1 MRIFKLSLGVAF
13 ISQNQ
18 FNSLRKS
25 NLVTL
30 HPNTKAKGQSGRSQ
44 GEAFLKAEKGD
55 LFYVCRSNES
65 IEFIGMFNDQR
76 PLFSTVQGN
85 KEWVDRSYINL
96 FEAKDKFGYDKDLD
110 KWWTPKN
117 NSTFIEIPKDQMG
130 SFEKEILKAVFKTNL
145 TDLELQ
151 QKSVLKKHKLNL
163 NDYSELQQNY
173 SRLSSDRPYLFKA
186 VNNLSIIELKKIY
199 FSYIRRGDI
208 SNQPVVLLRKKI
220 LENLIKSKK
229 IDKNLIL
236 EVKNEINDSFEKN
249 IFHAWK
255 SNFRILYTFLFDKHK
270 QGLELFF
277 NSLIKKLQK
286 DLEIENETKYKLVH
300 FDGPQNQGNDRI
312 WFAIYNKTYKSQK
325 FAKQLFFEIDNGFQC
340 GLLYRQDETKNI
352 LKTIENPDFDKIK
365 NIFEEFKYEILKD
378 NSVEKATIEEFI
390 DILEYKKQII
400 LQGSPGTGKT
410 FTAKDLAE
418 QIIRGS
424 ISEDKRGQVKF
435 LQQSDQFELIQFH
448 PSYTYEDFVRGIVV
462 ESKEGNVAY
471 RTINKSLGEFA
482 EKALENYNLS
492 RKDNTEA
499 NIKKWI
505 DEKFEEFKNEI
516 EVEIE
521 EDDVQL
527 SGNVSIFEIGAN
539 SFKYGKNWKI
549 SSHLNFQ
556 EIKKLIKEVLE
567 NRLTISNQQIPKDIS
582 VHAHYRYT
590 YYNALLSIFFD
601 KFEYKNEE
609 TQTDEKKYILIIDEI
624 NRANLPS
631 VLGELIYALE
641 YRGQSVSSMYAL
653 DNGDNKITIPE
664 NLYIIGTMNTA
675 DRSVGHIDYA
685 IRRRFAFKEIL
696 PKELTNLGDRFKK
709 KQFEEV
715 SKLFVKEIKSK
726 SIELEASEHLSP
738 EFADR
743 PQDVWLGHSY
753 FIEQEDEAG
762 NPIDFNLRIQYEII
776 PILEEYIKDGI
787 LSNTEEVKKIIKD
800 LSN

>member
-1 MRIFKLSLGVAF
+1 MDRKLDFLTKELIDKAAVEIDENGVPTHRKGTGYAVSIEDKEYPYKLLVTEAAKF
-13 ISQNQ
+13 ANVNLTSND
-18 FNSLRKS
+18 FNS
-25 NLVTL
+25 N
-30 HPNTKAKGQSGRSQ
+30 A
-44 GEAFLKAEKGD
+44 
-55 LFYVCRSNES
+55 
-65 IEFIGMFNDQR
+65 
-76 PLFSTVQGN
+76 
-85 KEWVDRSYINL
+85 
-96 FEAKDKFGYDKDLD
+96 
-110 KWWTPKN
+110 N
-117 NSTFIEIPKDQMG
+117 NRLG
-130 SFEKEILKAVFKTNL
+130 FEKLTGYSITDFK
-145 TDLELQ
+145 E
-151 QKSVLKKHKLNL
+151 KMEYFNL
-163 NDYSELQQNY
+163 NDIVSYKNDIGKKYDSNNKGAKTYFDTRSKLK
-173 SRLSSDRPYLFKA
+173 YLGEQLGDSLGLTL
-186 VNNLSIIELKKIY
+186 VNNYNEKPNKMAGKGKGFVLKE
-199 FSYIRRGDI
+199 YILTGFL
-208 SNQPVVLLRKKI
+208 PKKY
-220 LENLIKSKK
+220 
-229 IDKNLIL
+229 KNLGNSIFL
-236 EVKNEINDSFEKN
+236 KLSFHN
-249 IFHAWK
+249 LHSTPTFSLDIDV
-255 SNFRILYTFLFDKHK
+255 NFSDENNKFNKHRD
-270 QGLELFF
+270 
-277 NSLIKKLQK
+277 KLQK
-286 DLEIENETKYKLVH
+286 QASWGITVNNTFPTDWDSLLEIITPV
-300 FDGPQNQGNDRI
+300 
-312 WFAIYNKTYKSQK
+312 
-325 FAKQLFFEIDNGFQC
+325 FAKQLNYIETFLSNYKKMIEIN
-340 GLLYRQDETKNI
+340 
-352 LKTIENPDFDKIK
+352 
-365 NIFEEFKYEILKD
+365 KY
-378 NSVEKATIEEFI
+378 I
-390 DILEYKKQII
+390 DILNYKKQII
-400 LQGSPGTGKT
+400 LQGPPGTGKT
-410 FTAKDLAE
+410 YTAQDIAE
-418 QIIRGS
+418 QMIAGEVSVNKKDQAIVL
-424 ISEDKRGQVKF
+424 DK
-435 LQQSDQFELIQFH
+435 SSQFELIQFH

-462 ESKEGNVAY
+462 ESKDGNVAY
-471 RTINKSLGEFA
+471 KTVNKSLGEFA

-516 EVEIE
+516 EVQIE
-521 EDDVQL
+521 EDDVKL
-527 SGNVSIFEIGAN
+527 SGNVTIFEVSAN

-601 KFEYKNEE
+601 KFEYKSEA

-641 YRGQSVSSMYAL
+641 YRGEPVSSMYAL